1 MLTHV
6 VFFRMKPES
15 QQRKGELVSV
25 LRAMKEQI
33 DELAEI
39 EVGVDVSRSARSW
52 DAALVTRFR
61 SSADLAAYRVH
72 PDHKKVLELVAEICS
87 ETSVVD
93 YEAEE

>member
-1 MLTHV
+1 MLTHI

-15 QQRKGELVSV
+15 RQRLEELVSV

-33 DELAEI
+33 GELAEI

-52 DAALVTRFR
+52 DAALTTRFR
-61 SSADLAAYRVH
+61 SSADLDAYRVH

-93 YEAEE
+93 YQA